1 MEKPADSPDGVN
13 PAEARESA
21 DIAATADIPD
31 AVPILDA
38 TDALAVP
45 EDIAPELNQ
54 ASRKERRRLGKRRGT
69 PQAGKAGLAG
79 EDATWVRDRLSRHHI
94 ISAHH
99 FAEGAKDIEAHG
111 GDIPQDDKWRYR
123 AYVTAS
129 VLSSVAYLSAS
140 INELYLEVRKL
151 SDSGEPQVRREL
163 DLLIKAWPRI
173 SKVQVLQRYQL
184 ALSVADADQ
193 YNPDNMPYRDA
204 CNLVQLR
211 DALLSYDPEWDDDS
225 GKHHSLESRLI
236 NTFAPSPLMSSQR
249 PWFPDRCLGS
259 GCAKWSV
266 RTVQLFANDFYHRM
280 ALPGRPLVGGEA
292 PE

>member
-1 MEKPADSPDGVN
+1 MEKPSDSPDPVN
-13 PAEARESA
+13 PATPGESPASA
-21 DIAATADIPD
+21 DVPETSGVSDTIDALVIPD
-31 AVPILDA
+31 A
-38 TDALAVP
+38 LAP
-45 EDIAPELNQ
+45 PLQ
-54 ASRKERRRLGKRRGT
+54 HTSRKERRRLGKRRGT

-193 YNPDNMPYRDA
+193 YNPDSMPYRDA

-211 DALLSYDPEWDDDS
+211 DALLSYDAEWDDDS